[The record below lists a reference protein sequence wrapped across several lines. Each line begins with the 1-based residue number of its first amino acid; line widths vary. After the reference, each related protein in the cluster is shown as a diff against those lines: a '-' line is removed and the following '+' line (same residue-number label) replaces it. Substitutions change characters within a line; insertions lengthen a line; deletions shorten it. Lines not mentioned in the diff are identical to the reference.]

1 VLPAVRWP
9 AFVAWAAGIVT
20 SLLLTSTSVYT
31 GPLAKGVFAGSSL
44 GFLAGF
50 AVALAL
56 YGGFQ
61 ALAGRGV
68 ATACKAEGSV

>member
-1 VLPAVRWP
+1 
-9 AFVAWAAGIVT
+9 
-20 SLLLTSTSVYT
+20 
-31 GPLAKGVFAGSSL
+31 VFAGSSL

-68 ATACKAEGSV
+68 ATACGVEGSV